1 MDLTLSTTLA
11 IFGMFLAISGLIA
24 CIIPVIPG
32 PPLAYA
38 SLLVLSVARDWQP
51 FSVTFLVVMGIVTV
65 LVLVLDYVVP
75 AAGAK
80 KYGATKFG
88 VWGSILG
95 MLIGLFVFPPFGLF
109 IGGFVGAMAGELYAG
124 KGGDDAFRAG
134 LGVFMGNLVSIGIK
148 MALCGI
154 ILFFYLKAL
163 L

>member
-51 FSVTFLVVMGIVTV
+51 FSVTFLVVMGIATV

>member
-1 MDLTLSTTLA
+1 MDPTLSTVLA
-11 IFGMFLAISGLIA
+11 VLGLILAVAGLIA
-24 CIIPVIPG
+24 CIVPVIPG

-38 SLLVLSVARDWQP
+38 SLFILSAARDWGP
-51 FSVTFLVVMGIVTV
+51 FSVTFLIIMGILTV

-80 KYGATKFG
+80 KYGATKWG

-109 IGGFVGAMAGELYAG
+109 IGGFAGAMAGELYAG
-124 KGGDDAFRAG
+124 KGGNEAFRAG
-134 LGVFMGNLVSIGIK
+134 LGVFIGNLVSIGIK
-148 MALCGI
+148 MGLCGV

>member
-1 MDLTLSTTLA
+1 MDPALSTALVVIGLILA
-11 IFGMFLAISGLIA
+11 MAGLIA
-24 CIIPVIPG
+24 CIVPIIPG

-38 SLLVLSVARDWQP
+38 SLFVLSLARDWAP
-51 FSVTFLVVMGIVTV
+51 FSPTFLIVMGIFTV

-80 KYGATKFG
+80 KYGASKFG

-109 IGGFVGAMAGELYAG
+109 IGGFAGALIGELFAG

-134 LGVFMGNLVSIGIK
+134 LGVFIGSLVGMGIK
-148 MALCGI
+148 MGLCGV
-154 ILFFYLKAL
+154 ILFFYIKAL
-163 L
+163 F